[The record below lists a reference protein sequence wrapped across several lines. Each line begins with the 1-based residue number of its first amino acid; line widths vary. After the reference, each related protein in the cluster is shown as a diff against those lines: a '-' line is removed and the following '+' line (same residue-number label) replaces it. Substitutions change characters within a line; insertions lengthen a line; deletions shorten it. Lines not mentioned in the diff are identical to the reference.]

1 MRKSAAAAQVVPSS
15 YGLHSAQRRLLHSHL
30 HVEVVSCNYR
40 STLRH
45 VHMYVYQTINRNVF
59 RQIISLFFYK
69 DTNDADTYTMEF
81 VKLA

>member
-15 YGLHSAQRRLLHSHL
+15 YGLHSAQRLLHSHL